1 MRRSILDIAFV
12 KKNITPFRISI
23 ALSRAPIGLQPLGGT
38 QAKAWA
44 KFPRPFGPPTRRYA
58 KAERPFRASGI
69 PKIEADNPENG
80 TTEGK
85 APSCD
90 GLIDIS

>member
-23 ALSRAPIGLQPLGGT
+23 ALSRAPTGLQPLGGT

-44 KFPRPFGPPTRRYA
+44 KFPRPFGPTRRHA
-58 KAERPFRASGI
+58 DTQKLNACFVLQGFR
-69 PKIEADNPENG
+69 K
-80 TTEGK
+80 
-85 APSCD
+85 
-90 GLIDIS
+90 